1 MLMNVFVKIVLDCTT
16 TPIEAQNKVQPHL
29 KVFYHFEV
37 ARHIPN
43 ICEYTQDASIQDCLG
58 ENIESPSTL
67 VTKKMLLHEEII
79 LQSH

>member
-16 TPIEAQNKVQPHL
+16 TPIEAQNKVQLHL

-43 ICEYTQDASIQDCLG
+43 ICECIQDASIQDCLG
-58 ENIESPSTL
+58 ENIESPGTL
-67 VTKKMLLHEEII
+67 
-79 LQSH
+79 

>member
-16 TPIEAQNKVQPHL
+16 TPIEAQNKVQLHL

-43 ICEYTQDASIQDCLG
+43 ICECIQDASIQDCLG
-58 ENIESPSTL
+58 
-67 VTKKMLLHEEII
+67 KKSNTQAHC
-79 LQSH
+79 SD